1 MAVKVTAEQQVQA
14 GDLTLVC
21 QQFGDADKPALVLV
35 MGLGMQ
41 MISWPDDFCW
51 QLADR
56 GFRVIRFD
64 NRDSGLSQKMSGQRA
79 PGPLKLILASRLGLR
94 LKVPYQLRDMAADTA
109 ALLDALDIEAAHLV
123 GASMGGMIAQ
133 LVAAHYPR
141 RALSLTS
148 IMSTSGNPRL
158 PGPRREVLRTLMTP
172 AAGNEAAFLETAM
185 RTWRLI
191 GSPAFQP
198 TDEELQVRLLRSYRR
213 SYYPAGTARQL
224 AAISASGSRVK
235 DLKTIRVPAL
245 VIHGADDPLVP
256 VQGGIDTAKH
266 IPGARLE
273 IIEGMGHDL
282 PQPLLPRFAALIGEH
297 AANAV

>member
-1 MAVKVTAEQQVQA
+1 MAVNVTEEKQVQA

-21 QQFGDADKPALVLV
+21 QQFGETDKPALVLV

-41 MISWPDDFCW
+41 MISWPDDFCR
-51 QLADR
+51 QLADQ

-79 PGPLKLILASRLGLR
+79 PGLLKLTLATRLGFR

-109 ALLDALDIEAAHLV
+109 ALLDALEIEAAHLV

-141 RALSLTS
+141 RVLSLTS

-158 PGPRREVLRTLMTP
+158 PGPKGKILRTLMMP
-172 AAGNEAAFLETAM
+172 AAPNEAAFLETAT

-198 TDEELQVRLLRSYRR
+198 TDEELQARLLYSYRR

-224 AAISASGSRVK
+224 AAISASGSRVE
-235 DLKTIRVPAL
+235 DLKTIRVPTL
-245 VIHGADDPLVP
+245 VIHGAEDPLVP

-282 PQPLLPRFAALIGEH
+282 PQPLLSRFATLIGEH
-297 AANAV
+297 AGRAV

>member
-41 MISWPDDFCW
+41 MISWPDDFCR

-158 PGPRREVLRTLMTP
+158 PGPGREVLRTLMTP

-224 AAISASGSRVK
+224 AAISASGSRVE

>member
-41 MISWPDDFCW
+41 MISWPDDFCR

-94 LKVPYQLRDMAADTA
+94 LKVPYQLWDMAADTA

-133 LVAAHYPR
+133 LVAAHYPQR
-141 RALSLTS
+141 VLSLTS

-172 AAGNEAAFLETAM
+172 AAANEAAFLETAM

-224 AAISASGSRVK
+224 AAISASGSRVE

-297 AANAV
+297 AANAA

>member
-41 MISWPDDFCW
+41 MISWPDDFCR

-224 AAISASGSRVK
+224 AAISASGSRVE